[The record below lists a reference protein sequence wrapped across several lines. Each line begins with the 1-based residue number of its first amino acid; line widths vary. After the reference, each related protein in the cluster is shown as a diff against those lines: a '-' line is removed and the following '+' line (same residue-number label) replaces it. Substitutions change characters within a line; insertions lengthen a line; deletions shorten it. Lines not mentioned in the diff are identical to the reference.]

1 MFLSNY
7 SQKYSQSLTGESQ
20 VKMQK
25 LVLKIYSEV
34 NDLI

>member
-1 MFLSNY
+1 MFLFIY

-20 VKMQK
+20 DHKLM